1 MTEVADK
8 IEEPVKGF
16 SPGGGQCLLEE
27 AIDRRGAIPELEQTG
42 QPLWVLLIF
51 GEEGKL
57 IRHLIRIEQVT
68 HYRSPTLPSR
78 DGEGSHNHQVFH
90 GPAADEAGIELYQGR
105 RPELTGGIAFYQVS
119 LNVLDAKPRMV
130 RSMRRF
136 AGDR

>member
-42 QPLWVLLIF
+42 QPRWVLLIF

-57 IRHLIRIEQVT
+57 IRHLIRIE
-68 HYRSPTLPSR
+68 
-78 DGEGSHNHQVFH
+78 
-90 GPAADEAGIELYQGR
+90 
-105 RPELTGGIAFYQVS
+105 
-119 LNVLDAKPRMV
+119 
-130 RSMRRF
+130 
-136 AGDR
+136 